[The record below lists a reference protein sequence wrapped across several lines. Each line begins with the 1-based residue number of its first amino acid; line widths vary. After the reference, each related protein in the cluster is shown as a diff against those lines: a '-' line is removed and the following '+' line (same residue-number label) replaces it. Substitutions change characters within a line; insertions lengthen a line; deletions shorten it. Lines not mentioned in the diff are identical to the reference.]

1 MSREKEDFRD
11 NLERLEE
18 KFPDKEIISAREA
31 ADFLGLDIRTVRKY
45 FPVKPHIGITK
56 VALARAMS

>member
-1 MSREKEDFRD
+1 MGREKEDFRD

-18 KFPDKEIISAREA
+18 KFPDKEMLSAREV
-31 ADFLGLDIRTVRKY
+31 ADYLGLDIRTVRKY
-45 FPVKPHIGITK
+45 FPIKPHVGITK